1 MKGICQA
8 GQMGAMMAVSNMSEA
23 EQKRARDARYRDRR
37 VDERF
42 EVNAPGGCIN
52 YQGIKYPCQIVD
64 VSLSGCCVRTESLF
78 LHGNLAHVE
87 IVMPILGMVLR
98 LVGKIQWLT
107 RDNLIGII
115 FFHASSK
122 SKNQLAGL
130 ITCLVDQSITEEV
143 KAAVALS
150 VQTKDA
156 YLNIKVPED
165 WLPNPALT
173 PELKEPPKLEERP
186 APPPPPRRAS
196 KPVQAGEAGSLIVEE
211 GVWPAVLQN
220 LKDNSRM
227 KGAIIGLNKD
237 GCSFR
242 SAKPFTDGSH
252 IRVEVDFHMRGLPFL
267 LAGVTEEVHDK
278 KTVDIRFVELSHR
291 KRAELAD
298 LIEEIREE
306 AMKQSS

>member
-1 MKGICQA
+1 
-8 GQMGAMMAVSNMSEA
+8 MAASGMIES
-23 EQKRARDARYRDRR
+23 EQKRSQDARNRDRR

-42 EVNAPGGCIN
+42 EVNAPGGCIH
-52 YQGIKYPCQIVD
+52 YKGSQYPCQIVD
-64 VSLSGCCVRTESLF
+64 VSISGCCVRTKSPF
-78 LHGNLAHVE
+78 LHGNLANFE

-98 LVGKIQWLT
+98 LVGRIQWLT
-107 RDNLIGII
+107 RENLIGII

-143 KAAVALS
+143 KAAVAYA
-150 VQTKDA
+150 VQTRDT
-156 YLNIKVPED
+156 YLNVKVPQD
-165 WLPNPALT
+165 WLQNPAPT
-173 PELKEPPKLEERP
+173 PVLKELPKLEERP
-186 APPPPPRRAS
+186 ARPAPPPPPPRAK

-211 GVWPAVLQN
+211 GEWPAVLQI
-220 LKDNSRM
+220 LKDNCRI

-242 SAKPFTDGSH
+242 SAKPFTEGTQ

-267 LAGVTEEVHDK
+267 LAGVTEDVRDK
-278 KTVDIRFVELSHR
+278 KTVDIRFQEMSYR

-306 AMKQSS
+306 AIKQSS